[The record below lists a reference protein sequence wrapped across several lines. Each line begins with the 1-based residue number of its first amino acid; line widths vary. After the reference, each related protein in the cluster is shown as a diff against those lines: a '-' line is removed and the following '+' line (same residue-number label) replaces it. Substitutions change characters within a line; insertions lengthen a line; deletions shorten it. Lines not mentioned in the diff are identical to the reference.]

1 MEISYNE
8 IRSREIVNTH
18 DGKRLGRATDI
29 VFDKDSGRVL
39 GLVVPGAAKI
49 FKKADEIFI
58 PIDRIA
64 KIGEDVILVRLDT
77 DTDDRHNKQNHSKR
91 QPSKYVN
98 KGRAAD
104 AGASYVRFRRPS
116 NL

>member
-1 MEISYNE
+1 MEITYNE

-29 VFDKDSGRVL
+29 VFDKDSGRV
-39 GLVVPGAAKI
+39 VPGAAKI

-58 PIDRIA
+58 PIDHIA

-77 DTDDRHNKQNHSKR
+77 DTDDRHTKQNRSKG
-91 QPSKYVN
+91 QPSKYVSN
-98 KGRAAD
+98 GYTAD

>member
-1 MEISYNE
+1 MEITYNE

-18 DGKRLGRATDI
+18 DGRRLGRATDI

-39 GLVVPGAAKI
+39 GLVVPGASKI
-49 FKKADEIFI
+49 FKKAEEIFI

-77 DTDDRHNKQNHSKR
+77 DTDDRHTKQKR
-91 QPSKYVN
+91 GKTQPSKYIN
-98 KGRAAD
+98 KGRSAE